1 VFSFL
6 VAYLRTS
13 GIYVEGR
20 YRNDDP
26 KVVKPISLYYMQY
39 TFILQTKKEKEKKE
53 LIFEMLIS

>member
-26 KVVKPISLYYMQY
+26 KVVKPISLYMQY
-39 TFILQTKKEKEKKE
+39 TFILQKKKEKEKKE